1 MEDNEIYDIKKQQL
15 QQYKMKLNDFN
26 DAKKILPKGSF
37 YDRDF
42 KGTKKTIINK
52 KGVFHLKAL
61 FDIQTELIEYEVFN
75 NPTKGVFEYCY
86 HVYKAIAPN
95 GDEAIG
101 FGGADR
107 KEFNSVHNCISTS
120 STRAELRAILELI
133 GFGTLSEDELKNV
146 NSEAV

>member
-1 MEDNEIYDIKKQQL
+1 MVGETELYNDYKEKVTLFNE
-15 QQYKMKLNDFN
+15 
-26 DAKKILPKGSF
+26 AKKILPEGSF
-37 YDRDF
+37 YERDF

-61 FDIQTELIEYEVFN
+61 YGLTTELVEYEVFN
-75 NPTKGVFEYCY
+75 NPTKGVFEYCH
-86 HVYKAIAPN
+86 HVYKAIDSEGN
-95 GDEAIG
+95 DAIG